1 MTWISLVC
9 LLALSSSALARSVS
23 YGSYGGVQVPS
34 MNLVRDFTSQQQ
46 KPILPQ
52 SSYGQQQ
59 NIVLPSQE
67 DQTTQPEIQPI
78 QSGYGQQYGG
88 QQMIRK
94 PIVQFDQG
102 YNKVQL
108 PAQRSYVSQA
118 QLLQDQKQ
126 KLQQLIQES
135 TVLTEADI
143 LCRGQ
148 APETVIPLDNGRR
161 FVVCIDE
168 SKGQEQQCPRGL
180 LFHQESRRC
189 ERKLGPLENPCS
201 SQPCLNNGQCVQT
214 DFSSYKCQCAPGY
227 DGQNCELDATV
238 CQTQQP
244 CGQSQD
250 TKCQS
255 FRWGA
260 ALQHICI
267 LQGGRA
273 YGLTASQAQPSPCT
287 GVDGTFPLAFS
298 DKGFIMCNGDLMFVE
313 SCPGGTVW
321 DDLNKACVWPDMQGL
336 SFEDQTPKV
345 PAYGASSYNT
355 VPRTSQYGAQQQFDT
370 PMKPV
375 HSYGQSHIK
384 SFTQPKLIPQQ
395 DEVQQYGQQQI
406 KPFTLPK
413 PIPQQDEV
421 QQYGQQQI
429 KPFTQPKLIQ
439 QQDEVSQYGKMQLP
453 VQQDQIQQQPTYGGY
468 QQQIPKQIFQQP
480 IQRQQDFLRPT
491 QQSSY

>member
-9 LLALSSSALARSVS
+9 LLALSSSAFARSVT
-23 YGSYGGVQVPS
+23 YGSYGGVQAPQVSS
-34 MNLVRDFTSQQQ
+34 MNLVRDFSNQQQ
-46 KPILPQ
+46 QSFVPQ

-59 NIVLPSQE
+59 QQQQQPQQQQE
-67 DQTTQPEIQPI
+67 DQTNQPEIQPI
-78 QSGYGQQYGG
+78 QSGYGQQYGA

-94 PIVQFDQG
+94 PTVQLDQS
-102 YNKVQL
+102 YNRIQL
-108 PAQRSYVSQA
+108 PAQRSFASPA
-118 QLLQDQKQ
+118 QLLHEQKQ

-143 LCRGQ
+143 LCRGK

-168 SKGQEQQCPRGL
+168 SKGNEQTCPRGL
-180 LFHQESRRC
+180 LFHPETARC
-189 ERKLGPLENPCS
+189 ERKLGPIENPCS

-214 DFSSYKCQCAPGY
+214 DVTSYKCQCAQGF
-227 DGQNCELDATV
+227 DGEHCELDATV
-238 CQTQQP
+238 CQTQYP

-250 TKCQS
+250 AKCQS
-255 FRWGA
+255 FRYGA

-273 YGLTASQAQPSPCT
+273 YGLTASQAQQSPCV

-298 DKGFIMCNGDLMFVE
+298 DKGFIMCSGELMYVE

-345 PAYGASSYNT
+345 QAYGASSYNT
-355 VPRTSQYGAQQQFDT
+355 VPRTLPTQYGAQIQQQQLDI

-375 HSYGQSHIK
+375 HSYGQSQIK
-384 SFTQPKLIPQQ
+384 S
-395 DEVQQYGQQQI
+395 
-406 KPFTLPK
+406 
-413 PIPQQDEV
+413 
-421 QQYGQQQI
+421 
-429 KPFTQPKLIQ
+429 FTQPKLIQ
-439 QQDEVSQYGKMQLP
+439 QQDDVQSYGQAQIKPFTQPKLMQQQDEVQSYGKIQLP
-453 VQQDQIQQQPTYGGY
+453 VQQEQIRQQQSFGGY
-468 QQQIPKQIFQQP
+468 QQTIPKTSFQQP
-480 IQRQQDFLRPT
+480 IQRDFLRAP
-491 QQSSY
+491 QQSGY